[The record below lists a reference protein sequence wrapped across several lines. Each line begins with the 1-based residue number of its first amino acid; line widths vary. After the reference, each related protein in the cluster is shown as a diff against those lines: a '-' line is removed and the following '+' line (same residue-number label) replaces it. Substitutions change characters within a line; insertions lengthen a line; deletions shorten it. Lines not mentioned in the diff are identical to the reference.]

1 MIWID
6 QIRIHF
12 IHTVYG
18 KDKNTYRGEGG
29 LEFGQEG
36 RREISQ
42 GDSHMKETGILI
54 GNFEFPRKETNLG
67 VVQALFYPF
76 MHETILQ
83 FNVKIFL

>member
-6 QIRIHF
+6 QIRIYF

-18 KDKNTYRGEGG
+18 KDENTYRGEGG

-83 FNVKIFL
+83 FNINIFL